1 MKSIYL
7 SGIVGYEIT
16 ADYIRSQ
23 INENSKEK
31 LQVIVN
37 SPGGFVI
44 DAFEIYNIFNTY
56 KGEVEFV
63 INGMAASAMSYII
76 MAGDKISAFKNSIF
90 MAHRA
95 QAVGFGDADDIQREA
110 DIARAMDNVLAESYV
125 GRMKKSKDQIL
136 AEMKNEIWLIGW
148 EALTDSGIIDNVIDS
163 PDEIEFPDEETK
175 QQVIFTDEDL
185 NKCGE
190 PEKKKKAEL
199 AIMSCKNRMQRDF
212 DRISQ
217 NSMKA
222 AALLRTESTPEE
234 KPVEDNIITEGLMT
248 LQDFLKSNP
257 DAQAEYD
264 NALATARAQGEDS
277 VRAEYSNDRKR
288 IANILE
294 CSGVKMSDSAIE
306 AIENNIDAGEFAQ
319 AELKRQKEVR
329 ANIDSSPFAALKP
342 KAEIKDQV
350 AVEDIKP
357 EEIRAKVKASLAQL
371 GGI

>member
-1 MKSIYL
+1 MKSLYL

-44 DAFEIYNIFNTY
+44 DAFEIYNIFNSY

-95 QAVGFGDADDIQREA
+95 QAVGMGDADDIQREA
-110 DIARAMDNVLAESYV
+110 DIARAMDNILAESYV
-125 GRMKKSKDQIL
+125 GRMKKSKEEIL
-136 AEMKNEIWLIGW
+136 SNMKNEIWLIGW
-148 EALTDSGIIDNVIDS
+148 EALTDAGIIDNVIDS
-163 PDEIEFPDEETK
+163 PDEIQFPDEESK
-175 QQVIFTDEDL
+175 EQSFFIDEEL
-185 NKCGE
+185 AKCGE
-190 PEKKKKAEL
+190 PEKRKKAEL
-199 AIMSCKNRMQRDF
+199 DIMSCKNRMQRDF
-212 DRISQ
+212 DRMYA

-222 AALLRTESTPEE
+222 AALLTIEQPEATPD
-234 KPVEDNIITEGLMT
+234 EDKTNMEGQKMT

-264 NALATARAQGEDS
+264 NALATARAEGIES
-277 VRAEYSNDRKR
+277 VKTENVADRKR
-288 IANILE
+288 IANILTA
-294 CSGVKMSDSAIE
+294 SGITLAESQIE
-306 AIENNIDAGEFAQ
+306 AIENGIDAGEFALQ
-319 AELKRQKEVR
+319 ELSRQKALREKKE
-329 ANIDSSPFAALKP
+329 DSPFAALKKP
-342 KAEIKDQV
+342 EDKSPLGDEVEFKPESIRAQVKSALAEI
-350 AVEDIKP
+350 
-357 EEIRAKVKASLAQL
+357 